1 MRKIVKP
8 RFKFL
13 HPTDL
18 VQYDKWQECK
28 NTMRTLTRL
37 IRIHAFPEA
46 VNIWC
51 PYLAIINSDNF
62 NAGIIASDE

>member
-28 NTMRTLTRL
+28 QTMKILTQVIRL
-37 IRIHAFPEA
+37 HTFPEA

-62 NAGIIASDE
+62 RRRIIASDE